1 VQHEVRAVGT
11 PIFSWAMAKEPEP
24 INSSKG
30 SVLKLIAVAVVGLV
44 LVSLGVFALTRSIS
58 KFASATAQPATLNLQ
73 SDPTI
78 ASSQEVKADVANGLT
93 SQRTSAV
100 RPQDD
105 ELNKLRERRIAARVS
120 DRSTILQA
128 FARAE
133 KQYPGDYRFPYER
146 AKLAIKESE
155 SHSHDEAFSALS
167 LAAEMAINSGKA
179 HEMLDD
185 LKADKG
191 GDFHKLSHGHH
202 EWAHLAEAL
211 KSGDT
216 TLLDKKLQSSLR

>member
-1 VQHEVRAVGT
+1 LYIYNDPDDDAYFNETSRSH
-11 PIFSWAMAKEPEP
+11 PWSWSE
-24 INSSKG
+24 
-30 SVLKLIAVAVVGLV
+30 
-44 LVSLGVFALTRSIS
+44 
-58 KFASATAQPATLNLQ
+58 
-73 SDPTI
+73 SDP
-78 ASSQEVKADVANGLT
+78 ANRYVDFR
-93 SQRTSAV
+93 SH
-100 RPQDD
+100 P
-105 ELNKLRERRIAARVS
+105 ELIEESLEDFKPFS
-120 DRSTILQA
+120 DRSAILQA

-133 KQYPGDYRFPYER
+133 KQYPSDYRFPYER

-211 KSGDT
+211 KSRDT
-216 TLLDKKLQSSLR
+216 SLLK